1 MKSSVPVLLLVSAVM
16 LAASP
21 FLIDAA
27 PPEVTMG
34 LVQKIFYVHL
44 PSAMLFMVA
53 SVACGS
59 ASAIFLLGGRR
70 PSVDRV
76 ALAAAELAIVFGLI
90 TLITGPLW
98 GRKAWG
104 VWWVWD
110 VRLTSTLVMWLLSWS
125 FVLLR
130 RFGGPGSEVLSA
142 GVGLFGMALV
152 PFVYWSVNLW
162 RTLHPKT
169 SVVPTLP
176 ASMGIPLWWDVV
188 AFACL
193 FAALLA
199 LRTRLE
205 RLRTDLDTALADAD
219 E

>member
-1 MKSSVPVLLLVSAVM
+1 MFLVIAGVM
-16 LAASP
+16 LAAAP
-21 FLIDAA
+21 FMINAA
-27 PPEVTMG
+27 PEESTMG

-44 PSAMLFMVA
+44 PSAMMFMVA
-53 SVACGS
+53 SVICGGSS
-59 ASAIFLLGGRR
+59 AAYLVGGRR
-70 PSVDRV
+70 PAADRA
-76 ALAAAELAIVFGLI
+76 ALSAAELAIVFGLI

-130 RFGGPGSEVLSA
+130 RFGGPGSETLSA

-176 ASMGIPLWWDVV
+176 ASMGIPLWWCVG

-193 FAALLA
+193 FTALFA
-199 LRTRLE
+199 LRVRLAHLE
-205 RLRTDLDTALADAD
+205 TELDMAIADAD
-219 E
+219 ES

>member
-1 MKSSVPVLLLVSAVM
+1 MTRAVPVLLLVAAAM

-21 FLIDAA
+21 FLIDSA

-44 PSAMLFMVA
+44 PSAMIFMV
-53 SVACGS
+53 SSIMCGV
-59 ASAIFLLGGRR
+59 ASAIYLMGGRSAR
-70 PSVDRV
+70 ADRI
-76 ALAAAELAIVFGLI
+76 AFAAAELAIVFGLI
-90 TLITGPLW
+90 TLVTGPLW

-110 VRLTSTLVMWLLSWS
+110 ARLTSTLVMWLLYWS

-130 RFGGPGSEVLSA
+130 RFGGPGSEALSA

-152 PFVYWSVNLW
+152 PFVYWSVNVW
-162 RTLHPKT
+162 RTLHPMT

-176 ASMGIPLWWDVV
+176 ASMGIPLWWCVV
-188 AFACL
+188 GFACL
-193 FAALLA
+193 FSALFA
-199 LRTRLE
+199 LRTRVE
-205 RLRTDLDTALADAD
+205 RLRTDVDSALADAD

>member
-1 MKSSVPVLLLVSAVM
+1 MTRLVPMFLLIAAAM

-21 FLIDAA
+21 FMIDAA

-53 SVACGS
+53 SVICGGSS
-59 ASAIFLLGGRR
+59 AAYLLGGRR
-70 PSVDRV
+70 PAADRA
-76 ALAAAELAIVFGLI
+76 ALSAAELAIVFGLI
-90 TLITGPLW
+90 TLVTGPLW

-130 RFGGPGSEVLSA
+130 RFGGAGSETLSA

-169 SVVPTLP
+169 SVLPTLP
-176 ASMGIPLWWDVV
+176 ASMGIPLWWSVF

-193 FAALLA
+193 FTALFA
-199 LRTRLE
+199 LRMRLE
-205 RLRTDLDTALADAD
+205 RLSIDLDTALADAD